1 MKGFSKV
8 DTASPGN
15 IFLGFSPRLYWF
27 CVGRGE
33 KMSCFIVHLG
43 FLVREGR
50 DTHIRCVG
58 IDYPSLESHFP
69 FWIGASSINQVE
81 QSPPSLIILEG
92 ENGTLQCNYTMS
104 PFNNLRW
111 YRQDAGRGPVSLI
124 IMSNAESRK
133 SKGRYTATLD
143 TARKRSSLHIRAA
156 QLSDRAVY
164 ICVVSALCSPGTCS
178 PYPNLHL
185 QAVKKA

>member
-1 MKGFSKV
+1 MEKHPR
-8 DTASPGN
+8 AS
-15 IFLGFSPRLYWF
+15 LVVLWLHF
-27 CVGRGE
+27 C
-33 KMSCFIVHLG
+33 
-43 FLVREGR
+43 
-50 DTHIRCVG
+50 
-58 IDYPSLESHFP
+58 
-69 FWIGASSINQVE
+69 WASSINQVE

-164 ICVVSALCSPGTCS
+164 ICVLLLGRTSLLRLLRQPDNGRQSHSEAAGQRSQD
-178 PYPNLHL
+178 L
-185 QAVKKA
+185 QLIVF